1 MSDNVYF
8 NPRKA
13 AEEVKN
19 ELLAELDKRQEEQAN
34 LEAGKKA
41 LMVLGTLVLAPVFM
55 MLLWNWLMP
64 YLFGLKTI
72 GYFQAFGLH
81 FLARLIF
88 KHDD

>member
-1 MSDNVYF
+1 MTDNVYF

-13 AEEVKN
+13 AEEVKS
-19 ELLAELDKRQEEQAN
+19 ELLAELDRREEEKANIQA
-34 LEAGKKA
+34 GQKA
-41 LMVLGTLVLAPVFM
+41 IMVLGTLILSPVIM

-64 YLFGLKTI
+64 LLFGLKTI

-81 FLARLIF
+81 LLARLIF